1 MESMRNET
9 AGGDAGV
16 AEDEISLLDL
26 ALALAEHWKLLI
38 FGPLLAGLTALSI
51 AFVIPPT
58 FTATAVILPPQ
69 QQQSAA
75 AAALQ
80 SLGALAGVAGGAAGI
95 KNPADQYVALMKST
109 RVSDRIIDAFGLMEV
124 YQADFREDARKALAN
139 NVNIAAGKQDGL
151 IRIEVDDR
159 DPQRAAAMAN
169 RYVEELRT
177 LMNELA
183 VTEAQQR
190 RRFFEEKLAE
200 ARERLTQAQTALQAS
215 GINEGAL
222 RAEPRAAADR
232 YASLRAQVTAAEVR
246 LQAMRAY
253 LTEQAPEFQ
262 RALAELTAL
271 RQQLARAEADNAQA
285 AVGGYIDLYRD
296 FKYAETLFDLFAR
309 QYELARVDESRE
321 GHLVQVVD
329 AAQPPERKSKPKRAL
344 VAVLTTLVTGFVLML
359 AVLVRSA
366 WRNAARDPESA
377 AKMARLRELLRWR
390 RRGVAA

>member
-1 MESMRNET
+1 MENVRNDAAMGDG
-9 AGGDAGV
+9 AG

-26 ALALAEHWKLLI
+26 ALVLAEHWKLLI
-38 FGPLLAGLTALSI
+38 FGPLLAGLAALGI
-51 AFVIPPT
+51 AFVVQPT

-80 SLGALAGVAGGAAGI
+80 SVGALAGMAGAAAGL

-124 YQADFREDARKALAN
+124 YEAEFRQDARKALDN
-139 NVNIAAGKQDGL
+139 NVNITAGKQDGL
-151 IRIEVDDR
+151 IRVEVDDR

-169 RYVEELRT
+169 RYVEELRL

-222 RAEPRAAADR
+222 RAEPKAAAEG

-262 RALAELTAL
+262 RALAELSAL
-271 RQQLARAEADNAQA
+271 RQQLARAEAVNAQA
-285 AVGGYIDLYRD
+285 ATGDYINLYRE
-296 FKYAETLFDLFAR
+296 FKYAETLFDLFVR

-321 GHLVQVVD
+321 GLLVQVVD

-344 VAVLTTLVTGFVLML
+344 VAVLTTLVTGFALLL

-377 AKMARLRELLRWR
+377 AKMAHLRQLLRWR
-390 RRGVAA
+390 RREGAA

>member
-1 MESMRNET
+1 MDDVRNET
-9 AGGDAGV
+9 QANAV
-16 AEDEISLLDL
+16 ADDEIGLLDL
-26 ALALAEHWKLLI
+26 ALVLAEHWKLLI
-38 FGPLLAGLTALSI
+38 VGPLLAGLAALGI
-51 AFVIPPT
+51 AFVVPPT
-58 FTATAVILPPQ
+58 FTATAVIVPPQ
-69 QQQSAA
+69 QQQSVA

-80 SLGALAGVAGGAAGI
+80 SLGALAGVAGAAAGI
-95 KNPADQYVALMKST
+95 KNPADQYVALLKSV
-109 RVSDRIIDAFGLMEV
+109 RVSDRIIEAFGLMDV
-124 YQADFREDARKALAN
+124 YEADFREDARKTLGN

-159 DPQRAAAMAN
+159 DPQRAAAIAN
-169 RYVEELRT
+169 RYVEELRV

-200 ARERLTQAQTALQAS
+200 ARQKLTQAQTALQAS

-222 RAEPRAAADR
+222 RAEPRAAAEG

-271 RQQLARAEADNAQA
+271 RQQLARAEAANARA
-285 AVGGYIDLYRD
+285 ATGDYIDRYREY
-296 FKYAETLFDLFAR
+296 KYWEALFDLFAR

-321 GHLVQVVD
+321 GLLVQVVD
-329 AAQPPERKSKPKRAL
+329 VAQPPERKSKPKRAL
-344 VAVLTTLVTGFVLML
+344 VAVLTTLAAGVLL
-359 AVLVRSA
+359 VLVVLVRAA
-366 WRNAARDPESA
+366 WRNAAQDPEA
-377 AKMARLRELLRWR
+377 AEKMQRLRMLLRWR
-390 RRGVAA
+390 NV